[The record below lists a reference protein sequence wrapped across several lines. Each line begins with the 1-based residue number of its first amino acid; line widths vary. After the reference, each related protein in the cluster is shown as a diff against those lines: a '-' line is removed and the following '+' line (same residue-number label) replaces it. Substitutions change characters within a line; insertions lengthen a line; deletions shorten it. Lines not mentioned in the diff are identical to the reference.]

1 MLAAL
6 IMVITVV
13 ITIPI
18 TRQGDGA
25 GVGDRLPGLM
35 GHMAPTLRVFPGG
48 KADGL
53 EPTLG
58 SAYPGLRDLRQVT
71 QPL

>member
-1 MLAAL
+1 MLAAV

-13 ITIPI
+13 INAPV
-18 TRQGDGA
+18 TRQGDVGA

-35 GHMAPTLRVFPGG
+35 GHMAPTLRVFPGS

-58 SAYPGLRDLRQVT
+58 SA
-71 QPL
+71 